1 MFMMEE
7 LDYPCLR
14 LGWLFNG
21 LVGKGLHML
30 LYLDF
35 DGFVLDGFGFLE

>member
-7 LDYPCLR
+7 LDYPCL
-14 LGWLFNG
+14 LFNG